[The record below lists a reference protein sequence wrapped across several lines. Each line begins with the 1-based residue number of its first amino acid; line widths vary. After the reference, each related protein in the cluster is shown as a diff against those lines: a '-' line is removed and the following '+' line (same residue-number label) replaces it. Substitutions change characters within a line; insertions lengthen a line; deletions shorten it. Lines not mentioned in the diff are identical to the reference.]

1 MVSSYLARFAGRDEC
16 DISSTSLYTPPA
28 GDGAL
33 RNAYCQNRAAL
44 LDAMS
49 NGEHHGAGTS
59 YDPQGKSFIKREET
73 LADNCRSVSFT
84 IVGAVA

>member
-1 MVSSYLARFAGRDEC
+1 MLIMVSSHLARFMGSDEC
-16 DISSTSLYTPPA
+16 GISSTSLYTPPT

-49 NGEHHGAGTS
+49 NGGRQGTGTS
-59 YDPQGKSFIKREET
+59 YDPQGKPSNRRT
-73 LADNCRSVSFT
+73 VSWDHR
-84 IVGAVA
+84 G